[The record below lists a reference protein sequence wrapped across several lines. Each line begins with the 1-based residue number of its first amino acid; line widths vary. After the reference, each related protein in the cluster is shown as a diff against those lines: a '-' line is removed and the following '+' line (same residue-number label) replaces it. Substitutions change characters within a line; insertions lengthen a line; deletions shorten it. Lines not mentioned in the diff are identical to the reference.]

1 MAKKGDKFQ
10 VQHITFHVKG
20 IKKVS
25 ILQRKR
31 EKQQKKKKK
40 KKKKKKT
47 RDRESSWFNA

>member
-10 VQHITFHVKG
+10 VQHITFHVKC

-31 EKQQKKKKK
+31 EKQ
-40 KKKKKKT
+40 KKKKKT

>member
-10 VQHITFHVKG
+10 VQQITFHVKG

-25 ILQRKR
+25 HTA
-31 EKQQKKKKK
+31 KKKRKA
-40 KKKKKKT
+40 KKKKKT